1 MQVLARAFP
10 PRESTRGAFLRVRNA
25 GVFHLF
31 SYHDVMPA
39 VTALNDLENLCA
51 CHECDL
57 LQRKVPLAPG
67 QRARCR
73 RCGALL
79 YHSPGDTLDRT
90 LAFAL
95 AAFILFAVAN
105 LFPILGLSIQGKH
118 TETTLLGAVLE
129 LQKQGMGMVA
139 GLVLFTTVVVPA
151 MELLGLMY
159 VLLPLKLNKPVRGQA
174 AVFRLIQVLRPWGM
188 VEVLMLGILVSLVK
202 LAHMAN
208 IVPGWSLWLFGIF
221 IFVMAATA
229 ASLDSEEVWARLGQR
244 YSRSMPRKSRAGVLS
259 CHACGLLSYASAER
273 LEPHCPR
280 CGSVLHARKPNS
292 INRCWSLLIAALI
305 LYIPA
310 NVLPVM
316 STSSIIGAQVDTI
329 MSGVVYLWVSGSW
342 PLALLVFFA
351 SVMVPLLKLM
361 ALTLLLVTVQ
371 TRSRWRPLDRTRLY
385 RLTERVGRWS
395 MVDIFVV
402 TMLVALVDVR
412 PLAAIQAGPGAIAF
426 GAVVVLTMVAAMSF
440 DPRLIWDPIQNNVH
454 TR

>member
-1 MQVLARAFP
+1 
-10 PRESTRGAFLRVRNA
+10 
-25 GVFHLF
+25 
-31 SYHDVMPA
+31 
-39 VTALNDLENLCA
+39 
-51 CHECDL
+51 
-57 LQRKVPLAPG
+57 
-67 QRARCR
+67 
-73 RCGALL
+73 
-79 YHSPGDTLDRT
+79 

-95 AAFILFAVAN
+95 AGFILFAVAN
-105 LFPILGLSIQGKH
+105 LFPVLALSLQGKH
-118 TETTLLGAVLE
+118 TEATLFGAVLE
-129 LQKQGMGMVA
+129 LQKQGMGMMA
-139 GLVLFTTVVVPA
+139 GLVLFTTIVVPA
-151 MELLGLMY
+151 MELSGLLY
-159 VLLPLKLNKPVRGQA
+159 VLLPLKLDKQLPGQA
-174 AVFRLIQVLRPWGM
+174 AVFRLIHVLRPWGM
-188 VEVLMLGILVSLVK
+188 IEVLMLGILVSLVK

-208 IVPGWSLWLFGIF
+208 VQPGWSLWLFGAF

-229 ASLDSEEVWARLGQR
+229 ASLDSEEIWTRLGRSHPPAPQR
-244 YSRSMPRKSRAGVLS
+244 NSSARYLT
-259 CHACGLLSYASAER
+259 CHGCGLLTHASADK
-273 LEPHCPR
+273 PPQHCPR
-280 CGSVLHARKPNS
+280 CSSLLHVRKPNS
-292 INRCWSLLIAALI
+292 IGRCWSLLTAALI

-412 PLAAIQAGPGAIAF
+412 PLAAVEAGPGAIAF
-426 GAVVVLTMVAAMSF
+426 GAVVVLTMIAAMSF
-440 DPRLIWDPIQNNVH
+440 DPRLIWDSLQDNVH

>member
-1 MQVLARAFP
+1 LRA
-10 PRESTRGAFLRVRNA
+10 RNA
-25 GVFHLF
+25 FVSDPFFRG
-31 SYHDVMPA
+31 DVMPA
-39 VTALNDLENLCA
+39 VIDLENLCA

-67 QRARCR
+67 QKACCR

-79 YHSPGDTLDRT
+79 YHAPEDTLDRT
-90 LAFAL
+90 LAFAV
-95 AAFILFAVAN
+95 AAFILFVAAN
-105 LFPILGLSIQGKH
+105 LFPILGLSIQGKN
-118 TETTLLGAVLE
+118 TETTLLGAILE
-129 LQKQGMGMVA
+129 LQRQGMGMVA

-151 MELLGLMY
+151 MELLGLLY
-159 VLLPLKLNKPVRGQA
+159 VLLPLKLNKKVRGQA
-174 AVFRLIQVLRPWGM
+174 AVFRLIQALRPWGM

-208 IVPGWSLWLFGIF
+208 IVPGWSLWLFGVF

-229 ASLDSEEVWARLGQR
+229 ASLDSEEIWERLGR
-244 YSRSMPRKSRAGVLS
+244 RCPAAAAPRHPRAGYLT
-259 CHACGLLSYASAER
+259 CHACGLLSCVSAGQA
-273 LEPHCPR
+273 EPHCLR
-280 CGSVLHARKPNS
+280 CGSALHARKPNS
-292 INRCWSLLIAALI
+292 VNRCWALLIAALI

-316 STSSIIGAQVDTI
+316 STSSIVGAHVDTI
-329 MSGVVYLWVSGSW
+329 MSGVVYLWMSGSW

-361 ALTLLLVTVQ
+361 ALTLLLISVQ

-412 PLAAIQAGPGAIAF
+412 PLATVEAGPGAVAF

-440 DPRLIWDPIQNNVH
+440 DPRLIWDPIQKNVH

>member
-1 MQVLARAFP
+1 MFV
-10 PRESTRGAFLRVRNA
+10 S
-25 GVFHLF
+25 H
-31 SYHDVMPA
+31 PA
-39 VTALNDLENLCA
+39 VRATPASGGLENLCA
-51 CHECDL
+51 CPECDL

-67 QRARCR
+67 QVARCR
-73 RCGALL
+73 RCGAQL
-79 YHSPGDTLDRT
+79 YHAPRDTLDRT
-90 LAFAL
+90 LAYAL

-105 LFPILGLSIQGKH
+105 LFPVLALSLQGKH
-118 TETTLLGAVLE
+118 TEATLFGAVLE
-129 LQKQGMGMVA
+129 LQKQGMGMMA
-139 GLVLFTTVVVPA
+139 GLVLFTTIVVPA
-151 MELLGLMY
+151 MELSGLLY
-159 VLLPLKLNKPVRGQA
+159 VLLPLKLDKQLPGQA
-174 AVFRLIQVLRPWGM
+174 AVFRLIHVLRPWGM
-188 VEVLMLGILVSLVK
+188 IEVLMLGILVSLVK

-208 IVPGWSLWLFGIF
+208 VQPGWSLWLFGAF

-229 ASLDSEEVWARLGQR
+229 ASLDSEEIWTRLGRSHPPAPQR
-244 YSRSMPRKSRAGVLS
+244 NSSARYLT
-259 CHACGLLSYASAER
+259 CHGCGLLTHASADK
-273 LEPHCPR
+273 PPQHCPR
-280 CGSVLHARKPNS
+280 CSSLLHVRKPNS
-292 INRCWSLLIAALI
+292 IGRCWSLLTAALI

-412 PLAAIQAGPGAIAF
+412 PLAAVEAGPGAIAF
-426 GAVVVLTMVAAMSF
+426 GAVVVLTMIAAMSF
-440 DPRLIWDPIQNNVH
+440 DPRLIWDSLQDNVH